1 MYCMLSIDRS
11 IDQCLWCDRE
21 RHVRPDFDCLNNFS
35 NINYI
40 RFRVALASVRVIVT
54 TRSLKNLGI
63 VTTRNLK
70 NLGIV
75 KTRNLKNLGIVTT
88 RNLKNLGIVT
98 TRNLKTL
105 GIVTT
110 RNHLVIVTT
119 RNLNLRFENDWTGSP
134 TDGGNVYCSFDT
146 LKTFLEIK

>member
-35 NINYI
+35 NLNYI

-75 KTRNLKNLGIVTT
+75 KT